1 MEIQRKTDNSNSK
14 SLEISVGGRGSGV
27 VFSGEGNLGVKKSD
41 ANRLVK
47 EVSEKIDPTLA
58 ARCESL
64 ARSSNSSGTN
74 NSSGPANS
82 SKIPFAPEF
91 RVGMSKA
98 EAKEIAPS
106 ADWKLAKDAPGQ
118 EFIYVKQDF
127 GSGPGDVFLYFA
139 AGRLVRASATIDLDS
154 NVIKTE
160 MKWPKNGEEPR
171 YTREGLGKEVAKSK
185 CQENYDSTVR
195 FLLGIYNAPAG
206 GIPEKT
212 QDESATVE
220 RWDSGKKLNIRA
232 AIARVRS
239 ASFQRPLVV

>member
-1 MEIQRKTDNSNSK
+1 M
-14 SLEISVGGRGSGV
+14 
-27 VFSGEGNLGVKKSD
+27 
-41 ANRLVK
+41 
-47 EVSEKIDPTLA
+47 
-58 ARCESL
+58 
-64 ARSSNSSGTN
+64 
-74 NSSGPANS
+74 
-82 SKIPFAPEF
+82 
-91 RVGMSKA
+91 
-98 EAKEIAPS
+98 
-106 ADWKLAKDAPGQ
+106 
-118 EFIYVKQDF
+118 KQDF

-139 AGRLVRASATIDLDS
+139 AGRLVRASATMDLDS

-239 ASFQRPLVV
+239 ASFQSAGEYAKVAFEWNASTYDYDVLNFNHTISRNSFYCYISLKSS